1 MQARWVVERQRAN
14 ELREVLTVVEVY
26 TADENKELVKK
37 ENKQRRHKR
46 YFVKVEAD
54 GNGKKT

>member
-1 MQARWVVERQRAN
+1 MEARWVVERQRAN
-14 ELREVLTVVEVY
+14 EFREVLTVVEVY
-26 TADENKELVKK
+26 TADENKELVKQ
-37 ENKQRRHKR
+37 ENKRRRHKR